1 MIKNFARSRKAEARK
16 EMPNLVNRRRRKS
29 KVIENSASAIK
40 SDSTDSDYEFSS
52 KLNFNHNYNNVML
65 SEKSKSSR
73 GAVEKN
79 SQQKHHEAHKIRY
92 EAFHYIANTIIIS
105 R

>member
-1 MIKNFARSRKAEARK
+1 MNKKN
-16 EMPNLVNRRRRKS
+16 MPNLVNRRRRKS

-65 SEKSKSSR
+65 SEKSKSSSR
-73 GAVEKN
+73 GGGVVEKFL
-79 SQQKHHEAHKIRY
+79 QKQKHHEANKIRY
-92 EAFHYIANTIIIS
+92 EFFITS
-105 R
+105 QT

>member
-1 MIKNFARSRKAEARK
+1 MS
-16 EMPNLVNRRRRKS
+16 NLVNRRRKKS
-29 KVIENSASAIK
+29 KVIDNSASAIK

-73 GAVEKN
+73 GGVAVEKFLQ
-79 SQQKHHEAHKIRY
+79 QQKHHEANKIRY
-92 EAFHYIANTIIIS
+92 EFFITS
-105 R
+105 QT